1 MNRSVAIF
9 FGVLF
14 ITGTAAADSSQCAP
28 NFKDETGFFAGNVFK
43 TWADFPDTQSLY
55 AFKKVYAFTAKSGF
69 TITQADK
76 DLGVISSSKDSG
88 SKKSASINILVEESG
103 GGSKVSMT
111 YAGPGG
117 FGSLDDDE
125 VKKLF
130 CDTLAEVD
138 KK

>member
-1 MNRSVAIF
+1 MNRGVALF
-9 FGVLF
+9 FWMLF
-14 ITGTAAADSSQCAP
+14 FTGTAAADSAQCGP

-43 TWADFPDTQSLY
+43 TWADFPNIQNLQ
-55 AFKKVYAFTAKSGF
+55 AFKKVYAYTAKSGF
-69 TITQADK
+69 AISQADK
-76 DLGVISSSKDSG
+76 DLGVISASKDSG

-103 GGSKVSMT
+103 GGSKISMT
-111 YAGPGG
+111 YSGPGG